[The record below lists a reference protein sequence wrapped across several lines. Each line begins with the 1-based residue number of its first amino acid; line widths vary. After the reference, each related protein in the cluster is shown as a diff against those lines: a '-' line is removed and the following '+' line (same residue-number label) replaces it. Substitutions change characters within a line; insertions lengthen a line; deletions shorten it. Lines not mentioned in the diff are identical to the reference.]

1 MKPAVWLPALLIL
14 LASSLAFADLG
25 PGPMAPSIRVTLLEN
40 GQPYDGPMMLTFICP
55 APDASDSPV
64 GQREM
69 EFTCERKVCT
79 NGNWFYK
86 FNPCFYPEN
95 GTFRYILTKTSGPV
109 IASGSASFPASGDYA
124 LVLDVGTNVLSQGN
138 GPSPEPPVPPS
149 PCSFAAIL
157 FLPLVAL
164 CFHFRRQ

>member
-1 MKPAVWLPALLIL
+1 MNSLAIWIAALLL
-14 LASSLAFADLG
+14 LAPLAFADIG
-25 PGPMAPSIRVTLLEN
+25 PGPVAPSIQVNLVEN
-40 GQPYDGPMMLTFICP
+40 GQPYDGPMMLTFICS

-69 EFTCERKVCT
+69 EFACERKVCT

-95 GTFRYILTKTSGPV
+95 GKFRYILTKMEGPV

-124 LVLDVGTNVLSQGN
+124 LVLDVGTNMLSQGN
-138 GPSPEPPVPPS
+138 GPLPEPPVPPS
-149 PCSFAAIL
+149 PCPAAVL
-157 FLPLVAL
+157 LLPLVVL